1 MGVALPFPLQDRISS
16 YRNGEAFCGKVV
28 DVQKHFGDGL
38 RLTTQSGREV
48 IITRDQLLWA
58 SLPEY
63 SNVGAEQNTSVY
75 LMYREGFGFRVG
87 ITNKGYSKAAGE
99 NFSSR
104 LVQEG
109 GDKLWILD
117 SFLSREEALLKEA
130 TYSLQYSVPTS
141 VFKGESRGLNQNHI
155 NSLFKIFGEN
165 GLKILM
171 DRGISFD
178 LPHWQNSSANREFA
192 KRNVIT
198 FVNHSPKGS
207 QVSLEWTDSAE
218 ENSISYILKKDEVAF
233 SKAKGDG
240 RWRIRKFCNSNREA
254 VSFFNRLKGLL
265 ELDGKISLSNLEK
278 RCFLLT
284 GGSIHPGMGL
294 PVFLNGKIQFD
305 PIAEIRNIVN
315 VDFVAFEVDDSNCF
329 LLEDLIIPG
338 RIEIS
343 KHPTGIWNLNAYP
356 QQL

>member
-1 MGVALPFPLQDRISS
+1 MSVVLPFPLEDQISS
-16 YRNGEAFCGKVV
+16 YRNGEAFCGRVK
-28 DVQKHFGDGL
+28 DPESSIGNGL

-48 IITRDQLLWA
+48 IVTRDQLLWA

-117 SFLSREEALLKEA
+117 SFLSREEALLKEV

-155 NSLFKIFGEN
+155 NSLFKIFGGN

-207 QVSLEWTDSAE
+207 QVSLEWTDFAE
-218 ENSISYILKKDEVAF
+218 ENSISHILKKDGVAF

-254 VSFFNRLKGLL
+254 VSFFNKIKSLL
-265 ELDGKISLSNLEK
+265 HIDAKISLSNPETRLV
-278 RCFLLT
+278 LLT
-284 GGSIHPGMGL
+284 AGSVHVGMSL
-294 PVFLNGKIQFD
+294 PIFTNEKIALDQIIKID
-305 PIAEIRNIVN
+305 NISNLDLVS
-315 VDFVAFEVDDSNCF
+315 FAVDDSNLF
-329 LLEDLIIPG
+329 LLSDIVLPG
-338 RIEIS
+338 RIEIFS
-343 KHPTGIWNLNAYP
+343 NLP
-356 QQL
+356 